1 MDETRFGPAAAR
13 EKCLE
18 YTYAMQLPVE
28 ITYRG
33 IQKSDE
39 IDNLIRTKAARLDR
53 FCDHISRC
61 DVAVEQPNHQQRS
74 GNPFR
79 VRVDVT
85 VPPGHELVADEK
97 QTEHEMHEPLTKI
110 INDAFKTMER
120 QLKDLVERQRR
131 EVKTHAEPRALITK
145 LFADYGFITDG
156 GGVDIYFHRNAV
168 LGSDFGDL
176 KIGTEVRF
184 DLSHGEMGPQASTVH
199 VVSTG
204 GPKL

>member
-1 MDETRFGPAAAR
+1 
-13 EKCLE
+13 
-18 YTYAMQLPVE
+18 MQLPVE
-28 ITYRG
+28 ISYRNVE
-33 IQKSDE
+33 KSDE
-39 IDNLIRTKAARLDR
+39 IDNLIRTKAARLDK

-61 DVAVEQPNHQQRS
+61 DVVVEKPNSSMRE

-79 VRVDVT
+79 VRIDLT

-97 QTEHEMHEPLTKI
+97 QTEHEMHEPLTKV

-120 QLKDLVERQRR
+120 QVKELVERQRHD
-131 EVKTHAEPRALITK
+131 VKTHAEPRALITK

-168 LGSDFGDL
+168 VNDAFEHL
-176 KIGTEVRF
+176 KVGTEVRF
-184 DLSHGEMGPQASTVH
+184 DLSHGEMGPMASTVH

>member
-1 MDETRFGPAAAR
+1 
-13 EKCLE
+13 
-18 YTYAMQLPVE
+18 MQLPIE

-33 IQKSDE
+33 VEKSDE
-39 IDNLIRTKAARLDR
+39 IDKLIRSKAERLDR

-61 DVAVEQPNHQQRS
+61 DIAVEQPNHSQRA

-79 VRVDVT
+79 VRIDVT

-120 QLKDLVERQRR
+120 QLKDLVERQRH
-131 EVKTHAEPRALITK
+131 EVKTHAEPRALVTK
-145 LFADYGFITDG
+145 LFPDYGFITDG

-168 LGSDFGDL
+168 LNVACEEVKVGA
-176 KIGTEVRF
+176 EVRF
-184 DLSHGEMGPQASTVH
+184 DLSHGEMGPQASSVH
-199 VVSTG
+199 IVSTG
-204 GPKL
+204 GPRL

>member
-1 MDETRFGPAAAR
+1 
-13 EKCLE
+13 
-18 YTYAMQLPVE
+18 MQLPVE

-33 IQKSDE
+33 VEKTDE
-39 IDNLIRTKAARLDR
+39 IDNLIRTKADRLDK
-53 FCDHISRC
+53 FCDHITRC
-61 DVAVEQPNHQQRS
+61 EVAIEQPNQSQREGS
-74 GNPFR
+74 PFR
-79 VRVDVT
+79 VRVDVR

-110 INDAFKTMER
+110 IGDAFKTMER

-131 EVKTHAEPRALITK
+131 EVKTHVEERALITK
-145 LFADYGFITDG
+145 LFSDYGFITDG

-168 LGSDFGDL
+168 VNGDFAEL

>member
-1 MDETRFGPAAAR
+1 
-13 EKCLE
+13 
-18 YTYAMQLPVE
+18 MQLPVE
-28 ITYRG
+28 ISYRG
-33 IQKSDE
+33 VEKSGELDA
-39 IDNLIRTKAARLDR
+39 LIRSKAARLDR

-61 DVAVEQPNHQQRS
+61 DIAIEQPNQQQRS

-79 VRVDVT
+79 VRINLT

-97 QTEHEMHEPLTKI
+97 QMEHEMHEPLTKI

-120 QLKDLVERQRR
+120 QLKDLVERQRH
-131 EVKTHAEPRALITK
+131 EVKTHLEPRALITK

-156 GGVDIYFHRNAV
+156 GGVDVYFHRNAIV
-168 LGSDFGDL
+168 GTSFEKL
-176 KIGTEVRF
+176 KIGAEVRF

>member
-1 MDETRFGPAAAR
+1 
-13 EKCLE
+13 
-18 YTYAMQLPVE
+18 MQLPVK

-33 IQKSDE
+33 VEKSPE
-39 IDNLIRTKAARLDR
+39 IDDLIHSKAARLDR

-61 DVAVEQPNHQQRS
+61 DVAVEHPNQQQRS

-79 VRVDVT
+79 VRIDVT

-120 QLKDLVERQRR
+120 RLKDLVERQRR

-145 LFADYGFITDG
+145 LFSDYGFITDG
-156 GGVDIYFHRNAV
+156 GGVDIYFHRNAI
-168 LGSDFGDL
+168 LNTPFEQL
-176 KIGTEVRF
+176 KVGMEVRY
-184 DLSHGEMGPQASTVH
+184 DQSQGEMGPQASTVH

>member
-1 MDETRFGPAAAR
+1 MKLP
-13 EKCLE
+13 LE
-18 YTYAMQLPVE
+18 
-28 ITYRG
+28 ISYRG
-33 IQKSDE
+33 VEKTDE
-39 IDNLIRTKAARLDR
+39 IDDLIRAKAARLDR
-53 FCDHISRC
+53 FCDHITRC

-79 VRVDVT
+79 VRVDET
-85 VPPGHELVADEK
+85 VPPGHELIADEK
-97 QTEHEMHEPLTKI
+97 QSEHEMHEPLTKI

-145 LFADYGFITDG
+145 LFPDYGFITDG
-156 GGVDIYFHRNAV
+156 GGVDIYFHRNSV
-168 LGSDFGDL
+168 LGSDFEKL
-176 KIGTEVRF
+176 KIGSEVRF
-184 DLSHGEMGPQASTVH
+184 DLSHGDMGPQASSVH

>member
-1 MDETRFGPAAAR
+1 
-13 EKCLE
+13 
-18 YTYAMQLPVE
+18 MQLPVE
-28 ITYRG
+28 ISYRG
-33 IQKSDE
+33 VEKTDE

-61 DVAVEQPNHQQRS
+61 DIAVEQPNHAQRA

-79 VRVDVT
+79 VRIDVT

-97 QTEHEMHEPLTKI
+97 QMEHEMHEPLSKI
-110 INDAFKTMER
+110 VNDAFKTIER
-120 QLKDLVERQRR
+120 QLVELKERQRH

-145 LFADYGFITDG
+145 LFLDYGFITDG

-168 LGSDFGDL
+168 LGASFESL

-184 DLSHGEMGPQASTVH
+184 DLSHGEMGPQASSVH

>member
-1 MDETRFGPAAAR
+1 
-13 EKCLE
+13 
-18 YTYAMQLPVE
+18 MQLPLE
-28 ITYRG
+28 ISYRG
-33 IQKSDE
+33 VEKSDE
-39 IDNLIRTKAARLDR
+39 IENLIRTKAARLDK

-61 DVAVEQPNHQQRS
+61 DVAVEKPNHAQRE

-79 VRVDVT
+79 VRIDVT

-97 QTEHEMHEPLTKI
+97 QSEHEMHEPLTKI

-120 QLKDLVERQRR
+120 QLKDRVERQRH

-145 LFADYGFITDG
+145 LFPDYGFITDG
-156 GGVDIYFHRNAV
+156 GGIDIYFHRNAV
-168 LGSDFGDL
+168 VNAEFEEL
-176 KIGTEVRF
+176 KVGAEVRF